1 MDKIRVVFMGT
12 PEFSVPILKM
22 LIENYNVVG
31 VVTQPDKE
39 VGRKRVLTPS
49 PIKSLALENGI
60 EVLTPIKL
68 RLEYEKVLELE
79 PDVIV
84 TCAFGQLVPVEI
96 LNYPKYGCINVHA
109 SLLPKYRGG
118 APIQR
123 SIMNGEEKTG
133 ITIMYMNEGLD
144 TGDMIEKEEVMIDS
158 NDNYETLS
166 KKLMKAGE
174 QLLKETLP
182 KIISGKINR
191 EIQDSSKAINA
202 PIITRTDERLDFN
215 KTSFELRNHIRAL
228 APTPG
233 AYATLEGKNVKVYDS
248 RVSDHIYM
256 EKKNGE
262 IVKIYDDGI
271 GISTSDSELIITDI
285 KVEGKN
291 RMSVK
296 QFLSGKNK
304 EELLGKIFNEV

>member
-1 MDKIRVVFMGT
+1 MEKIRVVFMGT
-12 PEFSVPILKM
+12 PEFCVPILKM
-22 LIENYNVVG
+22 LIDNYNVVG
-31 VVTQPDKE
+31 VVTQPDKQ

-49 PIKSLALENGI
+49 PIKKVALENDI
-60 EVLTPIKL
+60 TVFTPLKL
-68 RLEYEKVLELE
+68 KFEYEEILELK
-79 PDVIV
+79 PDIIV

-123 SIMNGEEKTG
+123 AIMNGEEKTG

-144 TGDMIEKEEVMIDS
+144 TGDMIEKSEVLIKH

-166 KKLMKAGE
+166 NKLMESGVS
-174 QLLKETLP
+174 LLKETLP
-182 KIISGKINR
+182 MIIEGKIKR
-191 EIQDSSKAINA
+191 EIQNSKEATTA
-202 PIITRTDERLDFN
+202 PIISRGDEKLDFN

-228 APTPG
+228 SPIPG
-233 AYATLEGKNVKVYDS
+233 AYATLDGKNIKIYS
-248 RVSDHIYM
+248 ARVSDHIYM

-262 IVKIYDDGI
+262 IVKLYDDGI
-271 GISTSDSELIITDI
+271 GISTADSELIITDI
-285 KVEGKN
+285 KIEGKN

-296 QFLSGKNK
+296 QFFNGNDK